1 MHIEASH
8 KSAAIAGAWTVFGLV
23 PFEMWMDHHKTPS
36 VLANNVLWLAATA
49 VFFFVPCYLLVLGHG
64 NEPFS
69 RTWFL
74 DPEER
79 ARYGV
84 IVKRVLIWFVS
95 AGAVGVVW
103 SAVLSILVSKVAIP

>member
-8 KSAAIAGAWTVFGLV
+8 RSAAVAGAWTVFGLV
-23 PFEMWMDHHKTPS
+23 PFEMWIDHHKANS
-36 VLANNVLWLAATA
+36 VFANNVLWLAATA
-49 VFFFVPCYLLVLGHG
+49 VFFLVSCYFLVIGSG

-74 DPEER
+74 DREER
-79 ARYGV
+79 ARYSV
-84 IVKRVLIWFVS
+84 IVKRMFVWFVS

-103 SAVLSILVSKVAIP
+103 SAVLSFIVSKVATP